1 MLGVLKRRWKPKR
14 SANVSRI
21 PGADTNPI
29 EVDKEKPSRP
39 SVRQVHPVCEDKAHF
54 LGYDK
59 HGVMPELSPNDLVN
73 GSPPP
78 YPKRASL
85 DSNPSPTQCYPL
97 APNIC
102 VEAGRIQF
110 IRQETEGVQQLPD
123 SLPTPPA
130 TPRSCG
136 RVTVTRGQQT
146 ELGDEA
152 FDEEKKSLEDRIQE
166 LEIALEVVQKNELR
180 DKQTIAKLQKQ
191 LARVS
196 FRTKLL
202 SNCVN

>member
-1 MLGVLKRRWKPKR
+1 MFVSR

-21 PGADTNPI
+21 PGADTNLL
-29 EVDKEKPSRP
+29 EADKDKPSRP

-54 LGYDK
+54 LM
-59 HGVMPELSPNDLVN
+59 MPELDPSDLVN

-110 IRQETEGVQQLPD
+110 IRQDSDGVQQLPD
-123 SLPTPPA
+123 SLPTPPT
-130 TPRSCG
+130 TPRVVG
-136 RVTVTRGQQT
+136 RVTVTRGLQT
-146 ELGDEA
+146 DEGKED
-152 FDEEKKSLEDRIQE
+152 FDHIKVGGAKMCLC
-166 LEIALEVVQKNELR
+166 LNKTFALRHVYH
-180 DKQTIAKLQKQ
+180 
-191 LARVS
+191 
-196 FRTKLL
+196 
-202 SNCVN
+202 

>member
-1 MLGVLKRRWKPKR
+1 MSITITQTSSLVTFFFDYR

-21 PGADTNPI
+21 PGSDPTSIDA
-29 EVDKEKPSRP
+29 EKDKPCRP
-39 SVRQVHPVCEDKAHF
+39 SARQVHPVCEDKAHF

-59 HGVMPELSPNDLVN
+59 HVVMPELSPNDLAN

-102 VEAGRIQF
+102 VEAGRSQF
-110 IRQETEGVQQLPD
+110 IRQETEGVQQPPD
-123 SLPTPPA
+123 SLPTPPT
-130 TPRSCG
+130 TPRACG

-146 ELGDEA
+146 EEGDES
-152 FDEEKKSLEDRIQE
+152 FDDAKVGGCRCRFTKYRSR
-166 LEIALEVVQKNELR
+166 VV
-180 DKQTIAKLQKQ
+180 
-191 LARVS
+191 
-196 FRTKLL
+196 
-202 SNCVN
+202 

>member
-1 MLGVLKRRWKPKR
+1 

-21 PGADTNPI
+21 PGADNNSI
-29 EVDKEKPSRP
+29 DGDKERPSRP
-39 SVRQVHPVCEDKAHF
+39 SVRQVHPVCEDKAHL

-59 HGVMPELSPNDLVN
+59 HVMMPELSPNDLVN

-110 IRQETEGVQQLPD
+110 IRQDTEGVQQLPD

-130 TPRSCG
+130 TPRVCG

-146 ELGDEA
+146 DLGVES
-152 FDEEKKSLEDRIQE
+152 FDEKSLEDRIQE

-191 LARVS
+191 IARL
-196 FRTKLL
+196 F
-202 SNCVN
+202 

>member
-1 MLGVLKRRWKPKR
+1 
-14 SANVSRI
+14 
-21 PGADTNPI
+21 
-29 EVDKEKPSRP
+29 
-39 SVRQVHPVCEDKAHF
+39 
-54 LGYDK
+54 
-59 HGVMPELSPNDLVN
+59 MPELSPNDLVN

-146 ELGDEA
+146 ELGDEE
-152 FDEEKKSLEDRIQE
+152 FDEEKVEGASVHYI
-166 LEIALEVVQKNELR
+166 
-180 DKQTIAKLQKQ
+180 
-191 LARVS
+191 
-196 FRTKLL
+196 
-202 SNCVN
+202 

>member
-1 MLGVLKRRWKPKR
+1 MHPSRTPVSQFFHSR

-21 PGADTNPI
+21 PGADPNSL
-29 EVDKEKPSRP
+29 EVDKDKPSRP

-54 LGYDK
+54 LSYEK
-59 HGVMPELSPNDLVN
+59 HIMELGPNDLVN

-110 IRQETEGVQQLPD
+110 IRQEGEGAPE
-123 SLPTPPA
+123 SIPTPPA
-130 TPRSCG
+130 TPKG
-136 RVTVTRGQQT
+136 RVTVTRGLQT
-146 ELGDEA
+146 E
-152 FDEEKKSLEDRIQE
+152 EEDAKVEGV
-166 LEIALEVVQKNELR
+166 ACVVFLNLCFFTAEYR
-180 DKQTIAKLQKQ
+180 G
-191 LARVS
+191 R
-196 FRTKLL
+196 
-202 SNCVN
+202 